1 MSEIGAGTYVDD
13 PRLDGTEEEIIL
25 VVGLADLVPVVNH
38 PAKLDRREI
47 GRERQTGAT
56 HKSIPVKSVSV
67 SECE

>member
-38 PAKLDRREI
+38 PTKLD
-47 GRERQTGAT
+47 GREVGRQRKA
-56 HKSIPVKSVSV
+56 SAV
-67 SECE
+67 